1 MKSMTVITLIA
12 FQSFIFMASTPWAN
26 TIRVPADQNT
36 IQDGVDTAVDGDTVL
51 IANGTYKGIGNRE
64 IDLGGKSIVV
74 RSENGPK
81 STIID
86 GEQDGRIFD
95 IVSGEGPGTLIE
107 NLTISN
113 GYAYRSDGGG
123 IRCQDSSPTVVNCII
138 RDNVAWYSGGG
149 IYCDN
154 CSLTVSDCLIL
165 DNSGS
170 GIACSRSSVDLHDC
184 VVKDN
189 SAGWGGGIS
198 SYGSRLKLTSCVVSS
213 NSAGY
218 AVEHAEAF
226 GGGIDCDSV
235 SLANCIIADNYVKAG
250 IWYGFAF
257 GGGISCHSAN
267 ITNCTFF
274 GNEAWGGL
282 WFGEDGGAIYCREA
296 VDINNCILWDDSPN
310 ELCGYKGM
318 SLSVTY
324 SDIDGGWDGIGNIDI
339 DPLFRDP
346 DNGDYHLMAIEC
358 GDSLDS
364 PCIDAGDPL
373 IFDDVLDCGHGLG
386 FARWSDMGAYGGKN
400 AGWPTAVEEEEEGRD
415 ASIPKDFGLFQN
427 YPNPFNSETVLRY
440 RLSHSGLVTLS
451 VYNVIGQRVAILI
464 DDFKEAGEH
473 SILWKASD
481 YSSGIYFARLE
492 IGGSAKMVKM
502 ILLK

>member
-1 MKSMTVITLIA
+1 MKKIAEIVFMILLLILFTGSA
-12 FQSFIFMASTPWAN
+12 RLAN

-36 IQDGVDTAVDGDTVL
+36 IQGGVDVSVDGDTVL
-51 IANGTYKGIGNRE
+51 IADGTYKGLGNRE

-74 RSENGPK
+74 WSENGPE

-95 IVSGEGPGTLIE
+95 IISGEGPGTLVE
-107 NLTISN
+107 GLTIYN
-113 GYAYRSDGGG
+113 GYAYRSYGGG
-123 IRCQDSSPTVVNCII
+123 IRCKDSSPTVVNCII
-138 RDNVAWYSGGG
+138 KNNVAWKSGGG
-149 IYCDN
+149 IYCGN

-165 DNSGS
+165 NNSGS
-170 GIACSRSSVDLHDC
+170 GVACSRSSMDLNDC
-184 VVKDN
+184 VIRGN
-189 SAGWGGGIS
+189 SSGWGGGIS
-198 SYGSRLKLTSCVVSS
+198 SYQSQLRITDCIISN

-218 AVEHAEAF
+218 ADEYAEAY

-235 SLANCIIADNYVKAG
+235 SLANCIISENSVWAG

-257 GGGISCHSAN
+257 GGGISCHSAD

-282 WFGEDGGAIYCREA
+282 WYGEDGGGIYCREE
-296 VDINNCILWDDSPN
+296 VNINNCILWDDRPN
-310 ELCGYKGM
+310 ELCGYETVDIR
-318 SLSVTY
+318 VTY
-324 SDIDGGWDGIGNIDI
+324 SDIEGAWDGIGNIDS

-346 DNGDYHLMAIEC
+346 ENDDYHLMATYC

-373 IFDDVLDCGHGLG
+373 IFDDVLDCWHGLG

-400 AGWPTAVEEEEEGRD
+400 SGWPTVVEEEEGGD
-415 ASIPKDFGLFQN
+415 ASMPTDFVLYQN
-427 YPNPFNSETVLRY
+427 YPNPFNAETVLRY
-440 RLSHSGLVTLS
+440 RLSHSGRVMLS
-451 VYNVIGQRVAILI
+451 VYNVLGQRVAILI
-464 DDFKEAGEH
+464 DDVKEAGEK
-473 SILWKASD
+473 SVLWKASD

-502 ILLK
+502 ILLR